1 MLSNDHRHHSN
12 RLQRALVRL
21 LLILGVVA
29 NSSTFAQD
37 LLDPPVDDVG
47 RVFPASDCQPRG
59 TLFQWSY
66 SDGPSGGPN
75 LDEPLVTDRP
85 DFTEASVT
93 VGKGVLQVETGYTY
107 SFDREG
113 PDQTIGHSFPEA
125 LFRYGVFDDWLEL
138 RLATNFAGES
148 FNSNSIVAMEDIYLG
163 AKLGLTPQKGW
174 LPEMALVPQMT
185 VPTGH
190 KAFTNDKV
198 LPGVNW
204 LYGWDI
210 NDFLATGGSTQF
222 NSSIDGGT
230 GKTYTEWAQSW
241 TVNYLLHDRV
251 GAYTE
256 WFAFFPHGA
265 DTALPQY
272 YFDGGVTFLVNNDTQ
287 LDVRGGKGL
296 NEAADDYFVG
306 VGLSIRFH

>member
-1 MLSNDHRHHSN
+1 MLSNHQQHHSHP
-12 RLQRALVRL
+12 LPSALVRL

-29 NSSTFAQD
+29 NSSAFAQD
-37 LLDPPVDDVG
+37 LLERPSDDIG
-47 RVFPASDCQPRG
+47 RAFPAADCQPRG

-66 SDGPSGGPN
+66 SDEPSGGPD
-75 LDEPLVTDRP
+75 LDEPIVTDRP

-138 RLATNFAGES
+138 RLATNVAGET
-148 FNSNSIVAMEDIYLG
+148 FNSNTVVGMEDIYVG
-163 AKLGLTPQKGW
+163 AKLGLTPQHGW

-190 KAFTNDKV
+190 KAFTEEKV

-222 NSSIDGGT
+222 NSAIDGGT

-241 TVNYLLHDRV
+241 TINYSLHDRV

-265 DTALPQY
+265 DTELPQY
-272 YFDGGVTFLVNNDTQ
+272 YFDGGLTFLVNDDTQ

-296 NEAADDYFVG
+296 NDAAADYFVG